1 MRREFLFSFL
11 PIPRPY
17 LESLKRIKRWNRAN
31 KNSRQIFELM
41 TGGGY
46 LFGPASGSR
55 YSKDDYI
62 AQIIEL
68 MGEIPKTIAF
78 AGKV

>member
-1 MRREFLFSFL
+1 
-11 PIPRPY
+11 
-17 LESLKRIKRWNRAN
+17 
-31 KNSRQIFELM
+31 M